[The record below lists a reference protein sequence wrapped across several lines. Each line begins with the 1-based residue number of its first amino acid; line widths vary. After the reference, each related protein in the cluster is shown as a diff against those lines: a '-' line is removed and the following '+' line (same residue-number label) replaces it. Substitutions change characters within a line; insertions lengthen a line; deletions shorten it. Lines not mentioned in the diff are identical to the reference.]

1 MSTKTKT
8 ANGNEHEFAFGHP
21 AVAYRS
27 DFLMLLEA
35 WFDSRAGLRDVFMR
49 PCFHEI
55 AVAGL
60 GVRLKDRRTSAER
73 VDEWR
78 SQRRARALATSTR
91 TGNAES
97 PLRSLATWRDCASLP
112 YGCSK
117 QSAYGSAKPPRPL
130 YRSGPSRNP
139 DGETASTQRHE
150 SLQTAFPPWPRRP
163 VA

>member
-35 WFDSRAGLRDVFMR
+35 WFDSRAGLRDVFIR

-78 SQRRARALATSTR
+78 SQRRARALAIF
-91 TGNAES
+91 NAHGKCGVAITKSGDLARLCKLAVRMLETIGVWQREGAATALSIRPKPES
-97 PLRSLATWRDCASLP
+97 GR
-112 YGCSK
+112 
-117 QSAYGSAKPPRPL
+117 
-130 YRSGPSRNP
+130 
-139 DGETASTQRHE
+139 
-150 SLQTAFPPWPRRP
+150 
-163 VA
+163 